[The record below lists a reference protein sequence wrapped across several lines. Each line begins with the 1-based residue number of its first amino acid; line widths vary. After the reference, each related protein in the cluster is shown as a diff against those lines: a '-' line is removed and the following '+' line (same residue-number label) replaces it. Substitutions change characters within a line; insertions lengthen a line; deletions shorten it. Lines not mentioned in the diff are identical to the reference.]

1 MEKEYAIINALL
13 KGTIFSVKASS
24 VFADE
29 TMIEINGHGWMHV
42 SNNWTR
48 RLATLKTPEE
58 LVAKIKDENLIFSR
72 F

>member
-13 KGTIFSVKASS
+13 KGTIFSVRASS
-24 VFADE
+24 VFTDE
-29 TMIEINGHGWMHV
+29 TMIEINGNGWMHV

-48 RLATLKTPEE
+48 RLATLKNQEE
-58 LVAKIKDENLIFSR
+58 LVAKIKDENLIFNR